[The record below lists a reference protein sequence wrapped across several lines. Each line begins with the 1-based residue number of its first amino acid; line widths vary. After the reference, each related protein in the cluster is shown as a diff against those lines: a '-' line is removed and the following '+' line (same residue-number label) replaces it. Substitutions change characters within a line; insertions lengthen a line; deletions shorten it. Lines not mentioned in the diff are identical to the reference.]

1 MYNILLKYKRIVF
14 LLIKLVI
21 IGCAFYFIHQKLIS
35 NELLSFQD
43 LQQQLSILFSK
54 NGWYLLL
61 LLLFTDA
68 NWLLE
73 IYKWQLLATVEQKT
87 TFHEAYEQSLASLTS
102 SIITPNR
109 IGEYAVKALYFKK
122 DSRKKIIALN
132 FIGNLSQLT
141 ATIIFGIIGFIFIFL
156 SFDIH
161 FPPVNIQK
169 MFIAIAIVSIL
180 YYVVKLTGI
189 SKIVTIQLKKAI
201 AYLEE
206 VSFKFYIKIL
216 VISAVRYL
224 IFSHQFYFLLRL
236 FEIETNYFTL
246 INLIFCSY
254 FIASILPSLAI
265 FDWALKGSIAVFM
278 FNFIGL
284 NVLTIIT
291 VTTIMW
297 LLNVAIPALLG
308 SIFVLNFNFPKN
320 E

>member
-87 TFHEAYEQSLASLTS
+87 TYYEAYEQSLASLTT

-122 DSRKKIIALN
+122 NSRKKIVALN

-141 ATIIFGIIGFIFIFL
+141 ATSVFGLIGFIFIFL
-156 SFDIH
+156 NFDIH
-161 FPPVNIQK
+161 FPSINIQK
-169 MFIAIAIVSIL
+169 MFIAIAIVSLL
-180 YYVVKLTGI
+180 YYAVKLTGI
-189 SKIVTIQLKKAI
+189 SKIITIQFKKVI

-216 VISAVRYL
+216 VISSVRYL

-278 FNFIGL
+278 FNFIEL

>member
-54 NGWYLLL
+54 NSWYLLL

-73 IYKWQLLATVEQKT
+73 IYKWKLLATVEQKT

-122 DSRKKIIALN
+122 NSRKKIIALN

>member
-1 MYNILLKYKRIVF
+1 
-14 LLIKLVI
+14 
-21 IGCAFYFIHQKLIS
+21 
-35 NELLSFQD
+35 
-43 LQQQLSILFSK
+43 
-54 NGWYLLL
+54 
-61 LLLFTDA
+61 
-68 NWLLE
+68 
-73 IYKWQLLATVEQKT
+73 
-87 TFHEAYEQSLASLTS
+87 
-102 SIITPNR
+102 
-109 IGEYAVKALYFKK
+109 LYFKK
-122 DSRKKIIALN
+122 NSRKKIIALN

-161 FPPVNIQK
+161 FPAVNIQK
-169 MFIAIAIVSIL
+169 MFIAIAIVSVL
-180 YYVVKLTGI
+180 YYVVKLAGI

-201 AYLEE
+201 AYLKE

-246 INLIFCSY
+246 INLISCSY
-254 FIASILPSLAI
+254 FVASILPSLAI